1 MSNQSNWHGKINLNY
16 QYKSDKT
23 ELISSFAQSPFKIQ
37 QSFYPEG
44 EAICHNIILH
54 TAGGVVGGDLLD
66 QNINL
71 NSNSQTLI
79 TTPAANKIYRSNGK
93 IAVQNI
99 NITLKNNSILEY
111 LPQEM
116 IIFDGAKYH
125 QSNIINLQDHSTLL
139 IWDIIRFGR
148 TARGEIFSQGYW
160 QSKLEIWQEEKPLF
174 IDNICLKG
182 EDNLYHNLTGLNNN
196 PILGTLTY
204 IGNNINP
211 ETFTNIRQLCQDS
224 LINGKGGVT
233 ELIKGLNCRYLG
245 NSTTEVKEFFFKIWQ
260 ILRVQYLGKNAI
272 KLRIWS

>member
-1 MSNQSNWHGKINLNY
+1 MNQSNWHGKINLNY
-16 QYKSDKT
+16 QYKHNKT
-23 ELISSFAQSPFKIQ
+23 GLKSSFAQSPFKIQ

-54 TAGGVVGGDLLD
+54 TAGGIVGGDLLD

-71 NSNSQTLI
+71 TANSQTLI
-79 TTPAANKIYRSNGK
+79 TTPAANKVYRSNGK

-99 NITLKNNSILEY
+99 NINLENNAILEY

-125 QSNIINLQDHSTLL
+125 QSNIINLQNNSTFLM
-139 IWDIIRFGR
+139 WDIIRFGR
-148 TARGEIFSQGYW
+148 TARGEIFTKGNW

-182 EDNLYHNLTGLNNN
+182 EDNLYHNLTGLNGN
-196 PILGTLTY
+196 PIFGTLTY

-211 ETFTNIRQLCQDS
+211 ETLTNIRQLCQDS
-224 LINGKGGVT
+224 LINGQGGVT
-233 ELIKGLNCRYLG
+233 ELLKGLTCRYLG
-245 NSTTEVKEFFFKIWQ
+245 NSTTEVKDFFFKIWQ